1 MAEPFRI
8 GGQNGWYHDQG
19 HWAGYFHTYNDF
31 KVDHT
36 DSEPRTIHVF
46 LPRDYEYSHELYPV
60 IYMNDGDTA
69 FFSGGEYDKS
79 WNMGEILSRLYVTNQ
94 IRRVIV
100 VAICPL
106 DRNYEYTHAP
116 IKKGKWGGLEVYSD
130 YLSTAVKG
138 FIDDNYRT
146 LSNPE
151 NTMILGS
158 SHGGL
163 AAFYTAIKHPDKFR
177 CVAALS
183 PSFWVGLDSIIDPCF
198 LESSRDLLGSLE
210 YSALIVAGLKTL
222 QNSQLQPK
230 IYLDWGLIREGGE
243 HNFFIEARATV
254 RGREMRDLLINKF
267 GYRYGENLFVVE
279 DPIGQHNEESWSGR
293 MENVLQNFFGWP
305 ALMKQLLEQ
314 QQAVTS
320 SHANC

>member
-8 GGQNGWYHDQG
+8 GEQNGWYHDQG

-31 KVDHT
+31 KVDNT
-36 DSEPRTIHVF
+36 DSKPRTIHVF
-46 LPRDYEYSHELYPV
+46 LPRDYEYSHESYPV

-79 WNMGEILSRLYVTNQ
+79 WNMGQILSRLYVTNQ

-106 DRNYEYTHAP
+106 ERNYEYTHAP
-116 IKKGKWGGLEVYSD
+116 IKERKWGGLEVYSD
-130 YLSTAVKG
+130 YISTAVKG
-138 FIDDNYRT
+138 FMDDNYRT
-146 LSNPE
+146 LSTPE
-151 NTMILGS
+151 NTMVLGS

-183 PSFWVGLDSIIDPCF
+183 PSFWVGLDSIIEPCF
-198 LESSRDLLGSLE
+198 LESSGDLLGSLE

-222 QNSQLQPK
+222 QDPQLQPK

-243 HNFFIEARATV
+243 HNSFIEARATV

-267 GYRYGENLFVVE
+267 GYRYDENLFVVE

-305 ALMKQLLEQ
+305 VLMKQLLEQ
-314 QQAVTS
+314 QEALKISTCQ
-320 SHANC
+320 